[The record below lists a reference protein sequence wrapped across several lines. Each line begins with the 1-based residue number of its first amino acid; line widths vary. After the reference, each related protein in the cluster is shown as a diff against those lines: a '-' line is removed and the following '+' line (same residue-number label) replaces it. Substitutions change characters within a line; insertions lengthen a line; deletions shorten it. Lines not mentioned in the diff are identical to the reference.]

1 MGKVKPRITVQK
13 YSKKTFE
20 ISPTSRPFYIPQK
33 AKEGSIGY
41 DLVCPVDFNVPA
53 HSRVAVPL
61 NFAINLPAGV
71 EGKIEARSGMT
82 LKGMVGYG
90 TRVKRKWKWGII
102 PCRVITSG
110 KQHFDC
116 DVMPGKIDPNY
127 TESVNVILKNNDI
140 EFVIRAGTH
149 IAQMSFYST
158 IAPFF
163 CEVEKLTCKSRGGGF
178 GSSGTQAPQEQSR
191 RLIQSSNSEL
201 LDEYNRYKSQMS
213 KDGKAFLSF
222 SEWLKSIRQEFQND
236 RPKGITF
243 EEWYETLSPE
253 RKAEVD
259 SSFLSKLHKKS

>member
-1 MGKVKPRITVQK
+1 MTS
-13 YSKKTFE
+13 YALW
-20 ISPTSRPFYIPQK
+20 ISMFRRT
-33 AKEGSIGY
+33 A
-41 DLVCPVDFNVPA
+41 
-53 HSRVAVPL
+53 
-61 NFAINLPAGV
+61 
-71 EGKIEARSGMT
+71 
-82 LKGMVGYG
+82 G
-90 TRVKRKWKWGII
+90 TR
-102 PCRVITSG
+102 
-110 KQHFDC
+110 
-116 DVMPGKIDPNY
+116 
-127 TESVNVILKNNDI
+127 
-140 EFVIRAGTH
+140 